1 MYSMGTIVN
10 NTVLIIGKS
19 LREWILKIFIIQNN
33 FVNTFG
39 DGC

>member
-1 MYSMGTIVN
+1 MYSMETIVN
-10 NTVLIIGKS
+10 NTALFIGKS
-19 LREWILKIFIIQNN
+19 LREWILKVFITQNN